1 MVLRHDNHPFMKFIP
16 IIMTLLVRRWH
27 SVQRLGKDISFH
39 IKGLFQKNLE
49 WYHFNLCIWIFLISC
64 MHFSCSLS
72 PLSLFHKFKCF
83 LWSCW
88 LLRLLVIKVKV
99 GLLILG
105 FAILDGLMVNLS
117 FLMERSAFHHLS
129 CLTVFSIHY
138 VFLEHVLY
146 FFFSFFLK
154 CALIVLCTF
163 NEILQ
168 YIKGGPV
175 VGFVYWAPE
184 LHFLVFFNRLRLQ
197 E

>member
-1 MVLRHDNHPFMKFIP
+1 MEIGLAHNLKVAHIAGAEYPKKEKKKTMVLRHDNHPFMKFIP

-146 FFFSFFLK
+146 FFFFFLSQMRTD
-154 CALIVLCTF
+154 CVMY
-163 NEILQ
+163 LQ
-168 YIKGGPV
+168 WNFAV
-175 VGFVYWAPE
+175 
-184 LHFLVFFNRLRLQ
+184 H
-197 E
+197 

>member
-1 MVLRHDNHPFMKFIP
+1 MEIGLAHNLKVAHIAGAEYPKKEKKKTMVLRHDNHPFMKFIP

-129 CLTVFSIHY
+129 CLTVFSIHH

-146 FFFSFFLK
+146 FFFFFLSQMRTD
-154 CALIVLCTF
+154 CVMY
-163 NEILQ
+163 LQ
-168 YIKGGPV
+168 WNFAV
-175 VGFVYWAPE
+175 
-184 LHFLVFFNRLRLQ
+184 H
-197 E
+197 

>member
-1 MVLRHDNHPFMKFIP
+1 MEIGLAHNLKVAHIAGAEYSKKEKKKTMVLRHDNHPLMKFIP

-39 IKGLFQKNLE
+39 IRGLFQKNLE

-64 MHFSCSLS
+64 KHFSCSLS
-72 PLSLFHKFKCF
+72 LLSLSHKFKCF

-117 FLMERSAFHHLS
+117 FLMERSTFHYLF
-129 CLTVFSIHY
+129 CPT
-138 VFLEHVLY
+138 
-146 FFFSFFLK
+146 
-154 CALIVLCTF
+154 AL
-163 NEILQ
+163 
-168 YIKGGPV
+168 
-175 VGFVYWAPE
+175 
-184 LHFLVFFNRLRLQ
+184 
-197 E
+197 

>member
-129 CLTVFSIHY
+129 CLTVFSIHH

-146 FFFSFFLK
+146 FFFFLSFSNAHWLCYVPSMKFCSTLK
-154 CALIVLCTF
+154 EGLLLDLSIGPLNYISWCSLI
-163 NEILQ
+163 
-168 YIKGGPV
+168 G
-175 VGFVYWAPE
+175 
-184 LHFLVFFNRLRLQ
+184 
-197 E
+197 